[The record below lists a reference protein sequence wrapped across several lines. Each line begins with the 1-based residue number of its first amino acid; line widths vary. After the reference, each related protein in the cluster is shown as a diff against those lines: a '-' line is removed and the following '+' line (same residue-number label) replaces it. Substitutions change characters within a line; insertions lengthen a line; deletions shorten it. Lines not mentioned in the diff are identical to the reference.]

1 MRPSRGTEA
10 DVEQRRRQ
18 LLQQVI
24 DQGAVRIDDLAENLQ
39 VSTMT
44 VHRDLTHLESR
55 QLLHKRRGMAVALPN
70 VTLETATR
78 FREYLDIE
86 VKEVFAERLVREVE
100 PGQTVLMDCGSTLFP
115 LARKLTRI
123 EGLTVVTNS
132 LRIAGLVGGAEAAPG
147 TRVIM
152 LGGAFRAD
160 FEACAGTETLRQLA
174 RIRADVMFSSATAI
188 QSGRLFHPD
197 QEWADLKEALQSAA
211 ERRVL
216 PVDHSKFGRTATH
229 GYGDAAG
236 YDLIVTDADTPEDEV
251 QAIEA
256 LGVPVEIVTT

>member
-10 DVEQRRRQ
+10 DVEQRRLK
-18 LLQQVI
+18 LLQQVMA
-24 DQGAVRIDDLAENLQ
+24 QGAVRIDTLAENLQ

-44 VHRDLTHLESR
+44 VHRDLANLESR

-86 VKEVFAERLVREVE
+86 TKEAFAERLIREVQ
-100 PGQTVLMDCGSTLFP
+100 PGHTVLMDCGSTLFP

-132 LRIAGLVGGAEAAPG
+132 LRIAGLVGGADAAPG
-147 TRVIM
+147 TRMIL

-160 FEACAGTETLRQLA
+160 FEACAGTDTLRHLS

-188 QSGRLFHPD
+188 QGGRLFHPD

-229 GYGDAAG
+229 GYGDATG
-236 YDLIVTDADTPEDEV
+236 YDLILTDDATPENEI

-256 LGVPVEIVTT
+256 LGVPVEIVTA